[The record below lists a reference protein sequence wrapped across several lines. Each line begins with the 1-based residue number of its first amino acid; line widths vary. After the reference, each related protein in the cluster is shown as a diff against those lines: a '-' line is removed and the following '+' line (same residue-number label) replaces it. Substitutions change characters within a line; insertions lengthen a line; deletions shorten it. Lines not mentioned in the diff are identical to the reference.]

1 MKKFYCI
8 ESNQYRKFINPKYA
22 FSRKQYFF
30 LLFVTSVVLITIECF
45 QNDLLRKK
53 KILGFID
60 NIEMSKIHCLKRKYE
75 ISEIFITEE
84 NISQEFRKKKIN

>member
-1 MKKFYCI
+1 M
-8 ESNQYRKFINPKYA
+8 
-22 FSRKQYFF
+22 FSKW
-30 LLFVTSVVLITIECF
+30 SIK
-45 QNDLLRKK
+45 KK